1 MRHPI
6 FVRYRRLT
14 LIGLVLAVGIL
25 AASGYVIAVAA
36 GSVTA
41 SATDT
46 IVASTASTTLSTTG
60 GVETTILTLTLP
72 GSATISR
79 HYVLTASGDVVNFG
93 PSDYTRCQIFVNST
107 QIAAVSMIVGDP
119 SALGALGP
127 AGFLSTFA
135 EVGGVTIPAG
145 TASETATLQ
154 CEHDF
159 SDGATPYVDPG
170 ASLTSHRTSSLK
182 VATEP

>member
-1 MRHPI
+1 MRKPI
-6 FVRYRRLT
+6 FVRPRRLT
-14 LIGLVLAVGIL
+14 LIGLVLAAGIV

-36 GSVTA
+36 SSVTA

-46 IVASTASTTLSTTG
+46 IVQSTANTNLSTTG

-72 GSATISR
+72 GSATSR
-79 HYVLTASGDVVNFG
+79 DYVLTASGDVVNFG
-93 PSDYTRCQIFVNST
+93 PSDYTRCQIFVNTT
-107 QIAAVSMIVGDP
+107 QIAAVAMIVGDP
-119 SALGALGP
+119 SATGARGP

-154 CEHDF
+154 CEHDT
-159 SDGATPYVDPG
+159 SNGATPYVDAG
-170 ASLTSHRTSSLK
+170 ASLTSHRTKSLL